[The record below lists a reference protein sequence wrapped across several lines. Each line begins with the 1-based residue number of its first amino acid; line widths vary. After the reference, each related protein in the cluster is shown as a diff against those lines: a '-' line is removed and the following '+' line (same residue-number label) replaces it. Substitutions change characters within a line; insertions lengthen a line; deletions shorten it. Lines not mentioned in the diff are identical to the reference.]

1 MKVKRKPLKMSFK
14 QLLLAVLLLG
24 MVSSSQAQP
33 LIVSATVTDEVH
45 RIQEMRDLGLISSD
59 QQKEM
64 LERLYLTKLKE
75 SEREKVEFVKKIN
88 RSISSIKEEQ
98 AQDSDK

>member
-1 MKVKRKPLKMSFK
+1 
-14 QLLLAVLLLG
+14 VLLLG